1 MYYLLKEPWTFRGFK
16 GLPYALRCEYGEH
29 KHDKPLFLEKEVF
42 MSLLD
47 CNGETDI
54 DESLFSDKTRKAFEE
69 FVEQD
74 ILQLSDSPSPPLQS
88 WQRYIVYPA
97 RFMRK
102 IHWSITGKCN
112 FRCRH
117 CLVSAPEA
125 KHPQLPLEEC
135 LRIVDEIASC
145 GIREVDITGGEPLL
159 RKDFAQIVEALS
171 KKGIDIGVVFTNA
184 SLLNENTL
192 RILKDNHQHPVFQ
205 LSFDGLGHHD
215 WLRGIKGAEEDAD
228 KAFRLL
234 KDNGYTSV
242 AAMCIHKENK
252 DSLRATIRYLADLNV
267 SALRVNAPQ
276 SLGLWKK
283 CADEYALSK
292 EETAEIYKECIS
304 CFFED
309 GMLLDLSLDGYFE
322 GKKGKTEYTVP
333 LSRNTKEDS
342 HFLSYPY
349 CESLR
354 YNAYIGPEGRLA
366 PCMGFSDTA
375 LKVKFPN
382 VLEEHLGQLT
392 LAGYYHDVANTKIG
406 ALLDKNPECANCEHL
421 HKCLGGCM
429 VEGIDDDGDYLHPD
443 PHACYFHKHVGED
456 TIRKIADDAIARYCS

>member
-1 MYYLLKEPWTFRGFK
+1 MYYLLKEPWAFRGFK
-16 GLPYALRCEYGEH
+16 KLPYTLRCEYGEH

-42 MSLLD
+42 MNLLD
-47 CNGETDI
+47 CNGQKAI
-54 DESLFSDKTRKAFEE
+54 DESLFTAKIRQAFEE
-69 FVEQD
+69 FVEQG
-74 ILQLSDSPSPPLQS
+74 ILLRSDRPLTALQS
-88 WQRYIVYPA
+88 WQHYLVYPA
-97 RFMRK
+97 RYMRK
-102 IHWSITGKCN
+102 IHWSITGRCN

-125 KHPQLPLEEC
+125 RHPQLPLDDC

-159 RKDFAQIVEALS
+159 RNDLDKIVAALS
-171 KKGIDIGVVFTNA
+171 KRGIDIGVIFTNA
-184 SLLNENTL
+184 SLLCEDTL
-192 RILKDNHQHPVFQ
+192 AILKENHQSPVFQ

-234 KDNGYTSV
+234 SNNGYRSI
-242 AAMCIHKENK
+242 AAMCIHRENK
-252 DSLRATIRYLADLNV
+252 DSLRTTIRYLAELGV

-283 CADEYALSK
+283 YAAEYALSK
-292 EETAEIYKECIS
+292 GEVAEIYKECIVH
-304 CFFED
+304 FFED
-309 GMLLDLSLDGYFE
+309 GMPLDLSLDGYFE
-322 GKKGKTEYTVP
+322 GKKGKSKYSIP
-333 LSRNTKEDS
+333 ICHKIRKDDDYCD
-342 HFLSYPY
+342 YPY

-375 LKVKFPN
+375 LKEKFPN

-443 PHACYFHKHVGED
+443 PHACYFHKHVSED